1 MSSAELPR
9 LLLIVVA
16 AIVFIFII
24 QSYNNSS
31 NNSNNNQP
39 VLLSNNNQ
47 NNGMVNEE
55 SLEGFYADGEQTQN
69 APNQGGNM
77 EGAET
82 VTESEGE
89 SDDPQA
95 SEGSGSENEVFKTVG
110 NANNNAAG
118 NANNNAAAGNA
129 NNNAA
134 AGNANNNAAGNANN
148 NGAGNRLPNECY
160 PKDVLTPGD
169 LLPQDSNSTW
179 AQTVPNG
186 QGSLGDQNF
195 LNAGFHVG
203 INTVGQ
209 SLRNANLQLRS
220 EPPNPQLKVSPWLQ
234 TTIEPDANRKAF
246 EIGEV

>member
-9 LLLIVVA
+9 LALIVVA

-31 NNSNNNQP
+31 NNNKQPAVVANNNANVP
-39 VLLSNNNQ
+39 VLENAS
-47 NNGMVNEE
+47 V
-55 SLEGFYADGEQTQN
+55 EGFYADGEQTEN

-95 SEGSGSENEVFKTVG
+95 SQGSGSENETFKTVG
-110 NANNNAAG
+110 NEVAAAVNNAVGNNNNAGG
-118 NANNNAAAGNA
+118 NSNNNNAAANNNNAVNA
-129 NNNAA
+129 NNAS
-134 AGNANNNAAGNANN
+134 
-148 NGAGNRLPNECY
+148 GNRLPNECY

-169 LLPQDSNSTW
+169 LLPQDANSTW

-234 TTIEPDANRKAF
+234 TTIEPYANRKAF